1 MSLRNELIYIN
12 DGTAVPSPYALTIK
26 EFKELQEMK
35 GIELSQTDLFLTYNK
50 YITHAK
56 KFNKAYGDIENV

>member
-1 MSLRNELIYIN
+1 MEYDFKSMAQPI
-12 DGTAVPSPYALTIK
+12 LTIE
-26 EFKELQEMK
+26 EFKELQKMK

>member
-1 MSLRNELIYIN
+1 MEYDFKSMAQPI
-12 DGTAVPSPYALTIK
+12 LTIK

-56 KFNKAYGDIENV
+56 KFNKAYGDIKNV

>member
-1 MSLRNELIYIN
+1 MEYDFKSMAQPI
-12 DGTAVPSPYALTIK
+12 LTVE

-35 GIELSQTDLFLTYNK
+35 GIKLSQTDLFLTYNK

-56 KFNKAYGDIENV
+56 KFNKAYKNKEHV